1 MPKIVI
7 RMERNLGRDHGI
19 GEPYCAVA
27 DPEERPRGPAPLIVR
42 VNWGPKGQ
50 KNFFET
56 PPPLI
61 SGSGWPPPS
70 LSEGLDPPLW
80 RRDPHKVVDLPLNT
94 TTNFLE
100 RSFNFFFKSFP
111 NFPSAAIGRSPV
123 NFKLS
128 TIVATENVKI
138 LSTPERQRRIRNWKI
153 IF

>member
-1 MPKIVI
+1 MPKIAI

-27 DPEERPRGPAPLIVR
+27 DPEEGPRGPAPLIVR

-56 PPPLI
+56 PTPLSQGLDDRPPY
-61 SGSGWPPPS
+61 

-80 RRDPHKVVDLPLNT
+80 RDPHKVVDLPLNA

-111 NFPSAAIGRSPV
+111 NFPSVAIGRSPV

>member
-19 GEPYCAVA
+19 EEPYSAVA

-42 VNWGPKGQ
+42 VNWGPKAQ

-80 RRDPHKVVDLPLNT
+80 RRDPHKVVDLPLNA

-111 NFPSAAIGRSPV
+111 NFPSVAIGRSPV

-138 LSTPERQRRIRNWKI
+138 LSIPERQRRIRNWKI